1 MGKATGATMTTDRI
15 SELNSLG
22 QFLTENILGQT
33 EPLTEITELVQ
44 RSFLNLRF
52 PNRPVCSML
61 LAGPTGVGK
70 TETVNLLCQH
80 FTPYRDQLVRLDMSE
95 FQNQNALGLLIGNQV
110 GERGL
115 LGHYYSKNGGNGVL
129 LFDEIEKAHPL
140 IMDVFLQ
147 ILSAARFTLA
157 NGETLDLS
165 NYVVVATTNIG
176 SRMLME
182 SKSTDRETIVK
193 RALRAI
199 TSEMRPE
206 IFGRFNLVTVFN
218 SLDLETLRR
227 IGEYQVSKVTGL
239 INALGH
245 KITVDKSAVAAVQRA
260 GYSEKFGARPMQEM
274 AMAIIGS
281 VVAGAVLKSGGQ
293 HVRGRI
299 VYDERN
305 AICSLKDGH

>member
-1 MGKATGATMTTDRI
+1 MTTDRI
-15 SELNSLG
+15 AELNSLG
-22 QFLTENILGQT
+22 EFLTSNILGQT

-44 RSFLNLRF
+44 RSFCGLRF
-52 PNRPVCSML
+52 PGRPVCSML
-61 LAGPTGVGK
+61 FAGPTGVGK

-80 FTPYRDQLVRLDMSE
+80 FMPYRDQLVRLDMSE
-95 FQNQNALGLLIGNQV
+95 FQNQNALGLLIGNKV
-110 GERGL
+110 GEYGL
-115 LGHYYSKNGGNGVL
+115 LGHYHKKTGGKGIL

-140 IMDVFLQ
+140 IQDVFLQ

-193 RALRAI
+193 RTMRAI

-206 IFGRFNLVTVFN
+206 IFGRFNLVAVFN
-218 SLDLETLRR
+218 SLDWETLLR
-227 IGEYQVSKVTGL
+227 IGEYQVGWVTSL

-245 KITVDKSAVAAVQRA
+245 DIKVDKSVIESVQ
-260 GYSEKFGARPMQEM
+260 GEWYSEKFGARPIQAM
-274 AMAIIGS
+274 AMATIGGI
-281 VVAGAVLKSGGQ
+281 VARVMLKNGGQ
-293 HVRGRI
+293 PVRGTI
-299 VYDERN
+299 VYDKRSN
-305 AICSLKDGH
+305 KCSLKDGH